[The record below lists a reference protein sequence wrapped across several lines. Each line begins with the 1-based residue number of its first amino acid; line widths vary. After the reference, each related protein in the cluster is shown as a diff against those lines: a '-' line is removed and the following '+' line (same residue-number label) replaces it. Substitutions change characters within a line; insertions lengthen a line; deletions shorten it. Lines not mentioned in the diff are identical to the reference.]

1 MTEPKYCLHPG
12 RVRSSYDGQIHHIGF
27 RQLVSCYGLDPRQC
41 IVADDRFHHPEGG
54 GYICLWPRVGGD
66 YVERLKHILDGEKR
80 D

>member
-1 MTEPKYCLHPG
+1 M
-12 RVRSSYDGQIHHIGF
+12 
-27 RQLVSCYGLDPRQC
+27 SCYGLDPRQC